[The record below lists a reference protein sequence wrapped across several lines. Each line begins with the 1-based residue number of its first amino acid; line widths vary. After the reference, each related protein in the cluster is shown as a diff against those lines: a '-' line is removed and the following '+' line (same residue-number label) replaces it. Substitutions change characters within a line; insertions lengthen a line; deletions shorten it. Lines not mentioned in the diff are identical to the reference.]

1 VLFESEIDT
10 FLILHKTQMTVK
22 EFRENFVQN
31 RKDAQSKVEESHITF
46 RQGGG
51 ENGAIE
57 VGRCALASLRNLI

>member
-1 VLFESEIDT
+1 
-10 FLILHKTQMTVK
+10 MTVK